1 MTEIKKQVE
10 KIGNIHIPIKYI
22 VASLIFLL
30 VICYFFKEQVLFE
43 DLLKILIPFLIGT
56 SVKVAYYFLPSLV

>member
-1 MTEIKKQVE
+1 MSEIKKKVE
-10 KIGNIHIPIKYI
+10 KIGNIHIQIKYI

-30 VICYFFKEQVLFE
+30 IICYFFKEQVLFE
-43 DLLKILIPFLIGT
+43 DLLKMLVPFLIGA